1 MQIPLT
7 TVNQKSNI
15 TALTGHGSE
24 ISSYSIQSYALIDRS
39 VVSSKE
45 EAERILSEKDPLHSQ
60 EVSSGKKC
68 Q

>member
-24 ISSYSIQSYALIDRS
+24 ISSDGMLSYAKINRS
-39 VVSSKE
+39 VVWRQE
-45 EAERILSEKDPLHSQ
+45 EAERILSEKDPPRSQ
-60 EVSSGKKC
+60 EVSGEKKC
-68 Q
+68 R